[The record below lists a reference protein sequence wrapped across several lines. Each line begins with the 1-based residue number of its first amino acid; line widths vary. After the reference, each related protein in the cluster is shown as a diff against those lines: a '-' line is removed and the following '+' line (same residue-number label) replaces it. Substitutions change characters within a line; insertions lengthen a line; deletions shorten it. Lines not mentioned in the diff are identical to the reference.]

1 MKCFGLAGSPPPG
14 SAAPRRLSSSVLFGG
29 VSFSVVSLLAYS
41 IWAFRL
47 VPGTAGLYSTTA
59 LVYVGLGGLA
69 LSRLVAAPGAW
80 KRFPPCFAL
89 AFLAYAAGWCV
100 FWFGL
105 RGRYQADLFGA
116 ADPAKSYAVAEL
128 LVDGRTVSRTLVER
142 LMPSAMP
149 ITSLRSITR
158 FNWMWYSTLL
168 AVGSTCPLNSISP
181 APSAR
186 PRPGLPFQPR
196 KNPTSCHMAS
206 SPRQPGI
213 TGSPT
218 K

>member
-1 MKCFGLAGSPPPG
+1 MKCFGLADSPPPG

-47 VPGTAGLYSTTA
+47 VPGTAGLYTTTA

-80 KRFPPCFAL
+80 QRFPPCFAL

-116 ADPAKSYAVAEL
+116 AAGLAAMTWVLQRAF
-128 LVDGRTVSRTLVER
+128 GRTPGFLLLFAGLFGLHSVGYYLGEQLYAAVRGTNGR
-142 LMPSAMP
+142 LLWGAAHGLGFGAGLGFVLHRCQAPAAANTGAHPSA
-149 ITSLRSITR
+149 
-158 FNWMWYSTLL
+158 
-168 AVGSTCPLNSISP
+168 
-181 APSAR
+181 
-186 PRPGLPFQPR
+186 
-196 KNPTSCHMAS
+196 
-206 SPRQPGI
+206 
-213 TGSPT
+213 
-218 K
+218 